1 MTQRVAHI
9 ITRCVAGAGGVA
21 VRGAVSL
28 PRELYASTLVV
39 GSGDALLDVARSSG
53 VDVVVV
59 PELVS
64 PINPAQDARAFRSIS
79 RLLRAEDFD
88 VVHTHSAKAG
98 VLGRV
103 AASRAGVPRI
113 VHTLH
118 GFPWHDFQSAA
129 VRRAYIRTERELSHV
144 TDAYLA
150 IGTGVAVEAL
160 RRKVVRPE
168 QLVTIGP
175 AVEPASVTASPASR
189 SRARALLGLPADATV
204 VGTVGRMDFQ
214 KAPEVMLEALARMAT
229 PAVLVWVG
237 GGPLLEDTA
246 RRARASGLERRV
258 LLLGHRTDVAELL
271 PAFDVFAMSS
281 RYEGLPCAIV
291 EAQACGIPVVATSVN
306 AVSDVVVP
314 GVTGLLVAPQD
325 PDQLARALDHALTHP
340 RQAAAWAERATAQL
354 GTRYDAST
362 LGATLQEVYTGDPEV
377 RRPLLAPVPGWGRAS

>member
-1 MTQRVAHI
+1 M
-9 ITRCVAGAGGVA
+9 
-21 VRGAVSL
+21 
-28 PRELYASTLVV
+28 
-39 GSGDALLDVARSSG
+39 
-53 VDVVVV
+53 
-59 PELVS
+59 
-64 PINPAQDARAFRSIS
+64 NPAQDARAFRSIS

-129 VRRAYIRTERELSHV
+129 VRHAYIRTERELSHV

-189 SRARALLGLPADATV
+189 ARARALLGLPADATV

-229 PAVLVWVG
+229 PGRARLGRWRS
-237 GGPLLEDTA
+237 LLEDTA
-246 RRARASGLERRV
+246 RRDAGVGPRASRAAARSPHGRGRAAAGVRRLRHVEPLRGLAVRHRRGPGVRHTRGRDFGERRFRRRGPRSDRSAGAPGPGPAGPGARPRPHPSETGRG
-258 LLLGHRTDVAELL
+258 LGGAGHGPARHPLRREHPGRDLAGGLHR
-271 PAFDVFAMSS
+271 
-281 RYEGLPCAIV
+281 R
-291 EAQACGIPVVATSVN
+291 
-306 AVSDVVVP
+306 
-314 GVTGLLVAPQD
+314 
-325 PDQLARALDHALTHP
+325 P
-340 RQAAAWAERATAQL
+340 R
-354 GTRYDAST
+354 G
-362 LGATLQEVYTGDPEV
+362 V